1 MAKGTKTKKPPAK
14 PATKGSAK
22 PSPAKAKAKK
32 PLPTTKTAAP
42 KPPVSTR
49 AGASKPG
56 ASSKG
61 VKSIAP
67 GAVPAS
73 GGVGLLG
80 QKMKPKGITIVSQKP
95 MRKPP
100 KPKKILVMPN
110 LGQPLLKPGQ
120 KWKPLIASGPKAPAR
135 TSLNHGHGPNHTLR
149 THLGKRDLDYYK
161 QVLLRKRAELVGDVS
176 HLEGQALKDAS
187 GGALSHTPQHMAE
200 QGSDNFDQGLS
211 LDIAQ
216 VDRNLIREI
225 DEAVMRIDKGSY
237 GVCEITHKP
246 ISKDRLEELPW
257 TRFSIEGARERERR
271 QYLPLAPKA

>member
-14 PATKGSAK
+14 PASKGAAK
-22 PSPAKAKAKK
+22 PSSAKGKAKK
-32 PLPTTKTAAP
+32 PLPTPKAAP
-42 KPPVSTR
+42 SKPAAS
-49 AGASKPG
+49 AKGSASKP
-56 ASSKG
+56 AAKKA

-67 GAVPAS
+67 GAMPAVA
-73 GGVGLLG
+73 GGGLLG

-110 LGQPLLKPGQ
+110 LGQPLLKPGH
-120 KWKPLIASGPKAPAR
+120 KWKPLIASGPKAPVQV
-135 TSLNHGHGPNHTLR
+135 SLNHGHGPNHTLK

-271 QYLPLAPKA
+271 QYLPVAPKS